1 MEQLRTLKKKLVI
14 LMYVQ
19 EKELEEI
26 RYKQSNSGKNSN
38 VKNNIQGGNKSST
51 IGNGKEEEVFEQN
64 CTNQCV
70 SQLMESTEIIMKLAF
85 TSMGTNR
92 FSSLNMVGAMKIASP
107 SETKTS
113 NLKDDR
119 KMPNYHVQS
128 TGSTYLPVIKINF
141 TF

>member
-38 VKNNIQGGNKSST
+38 VKNNQGGNKSST

-70 SQLMESTEIIMKLAF
+70 SQLTESTEIIMKLAF
-85 TSMGTNR
+85 TSMRTNR
-92 FSSLNMVGAMKIASP
+92 FSSLNMVRAMKLASP
-107 SETKTS
+107 SDTKTS

-128 TGSTYLPVIKINF
+128 TGSTYLPYRSLTV
-141 TF
+141 